1 MLNCQRDSPNSK
13 YICCIRDE
21 YTYERVF
28 DYHTAYN
35 YATNIIQI
43 DFKAKSLINK
53 IITSLQ
59 FHLEDYIAYS
69 KNIAF
74 HAVYQRVKLDFK
86 NPD

>member
-13 YICCIRDE
+13 YICCIRNE

-43 DFKAKSLINK
+43 DFKAKSLTNK
-53 IITSLQ
+53 SITSLQ
-59 FHLEDYIAYS
+59 FHLEDYL
-69 KNIAF
+69 
-74 HAVYQRVKLDFK
+74 HTVKILHFMQYIK
-86 NPD
+86 GLN